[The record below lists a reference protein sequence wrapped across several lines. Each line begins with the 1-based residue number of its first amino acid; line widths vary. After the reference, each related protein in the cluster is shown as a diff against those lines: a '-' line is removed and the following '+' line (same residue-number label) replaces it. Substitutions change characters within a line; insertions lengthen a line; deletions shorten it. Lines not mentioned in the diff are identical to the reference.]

1 MLTGIRR
8 HPILSSLGAMG
19 LLVVVVVAV
28 AGVYL
33 FGEERRSGRLVSR
46 ILTRAVGVPVSVER
60 AKAEG
65 ASRLILYNIHVPP
78 GSHWMGD
85 VRVRELRVA
94 GGVLPLIFP
103 RGRTLSVVA
112 VSTSVTLAEE
122 RTPLTPPT
130 VESLEAVRRL
140 VVQMIEWP
148 AVLSLRMEGGELRS
162 GDQVLTFALKGEKTA
177 AGALGITMSVSAP
190 GGPPALT
197 LKLAGAASKGQVT
210 LRVGVG
216 SEPTR
221 LGAFWPSTLP
231 ALSRL
236 TLEADG
242 RLRAGGDLQL
252 AGRASADRTAGGPP
266 LSAEF
271 ASSYRAADPRLDFS
285 RLALSWGEHLRVDGS
300 GSVESLNDGPRLAL
314 DLAGTAEGS
323 PLKLGLTYAGSTGVV
338 TARID
343 AGAIDARRL
352 LEPAGLGAPPIDVT
366 AERVRSTVSG
376 TVETGQVQ
384 LTVDATLD
392 GLQAPAFLPGVGF
405 EGSLRAGATLR
416 RAPSGLELAAL
427 GPSTLTLARDAAP
440 VIVATARSR
449 AAAGWPLAL
458 EATFP
463 DLRRLPSWSSLP
475 ATLTGRAVLSGD
487 LDRSRFTGSM
497 TAALPR
503 VELRFASLIV
513 ATNTRAAIPISWG
526 GPAAAQPGTFSV
538 ERLEAYGFAL
548 NRLVSSAR
556 FDEGRLLLS
565 DIRYGQYGG
574 HGGGWIEAAVDKRP
588 LPLRAR
594 IEGEHIDLATLTRE
608 YGLTVAQLRGAVRY
622 LIVFQHSTTR
632 GLTLVGQVNSE
643 EGGGEVGIEA
653 IEKLLNSAKMQA
665 ESTGLLRQTL
675 QSLRVFKYASLDAEV
690 RVTRD
695 GGHINL
701 SLEGKK
707 RLGIFPAPVKAINF
721 SNVPI
726 TLLAR
731 TFAPKEKP

>member
-19 LLVVVVVAV
+19 VLTAVVIA
-28 AGVYL
+28 AAAVYL
-33 FGEERRSGRLVSR
+33 FGEERRSGRLVSGM
-46 ILTRAVGVPVSVER
+46 LTRAVGTPVSVER

-78 GSHWMGD
+78 GAHFAGD
-85 VRVRELRVA
+85 VRLRELRVT
-94 GGVLPLIFP
+94 GGVLPLVFP
-103 RGRTLSVVA
+103 RGRALSVVA
-112 VSTSVTLAEE
+112 LSASVPLAQE

-140 VVQMIEWP
+140 VMQVIEWP

-162 GDQVLTFALKGEKTA
+162 GDQVLTFALTGEKTA
-177 AGALGITMSVSAP
+177 AGALGITMSVSPP

-197 LKLAGAASKGQVT
+197 LKLAGAASAGQVS

-252 AGRASADRTAGGPP
+252 AGRANADRAAGGSP

-271 ASSYRAADPRLDFS
+271 ASSYRAADARLDLS

-300 GSVESLNDGPRLAL
+300 GRVESLNDAPRLAL
-314 DLAGTAEGS
+314 DLAGTVEGS
-323 PLKLGLTYAGSTGVV
+323 PLTLGLAYAGSTGAV

-352 LEPAGLGAPPIDVT
+352 LEMAGLGAPPTDVT
-366 AERVRSTVSG
+366 VERVRSTVSG
-376 TVETGQVQ
+376 TVETAQVQ
-384 LTVDATLD
+384 LTVDATLG
-392 GLQAPAFLPGVGF
+392 GLQAPAFLPGVEF
-405 EGSLRAGATLR
+405 EGSLRADATLR

-449 AAAGWPLAL
+449 AAAGWPLAI

-475 ATLTGRAVLSGD
+475 ATLTGRAVLTGD
-487 LDRSRFTGSM
+487 LDHARFTGGM
-497 TAALPR
+497 TAELPR
-503 VELRFASLIV
+503 VEVRFASLIV

-526 GPAAAQPGTFSV
+526 GPSAAKPGTFSV
-538 ERLEAYGFAL
+538 QRLAAYGFAL
-548 NRLVSSAR
+548 DRLASSAR

-565 DIRYGQYGG
+565 DIRYVQYGG
-574 HGGGWIEAAVDKRP
+574 RGGGWIEAAVDKRP
-588 LPLRAR
+588 VPLRAR
-594 IEGEHIDLATLTRE
+594 IEGEHIDLATLARE

-622 LIVFQHSTTR
+622 LIVLQHSTTR
-632 GLTLVGQVNSE
+632 GLTAVGQVNSE

-653 IEKLLNSAKMQA
+653 IEKLLSSGQVQA
-665 ESTGLLRQTL
+665 ESTGFLRQTL
-675 QSLRVFKYASLDAEV
+675 ESLRVFKYASLDAEV

-721 SNVPI
+721 NNVPI

-731 TFAPKEKP
+731 TFARKEQP